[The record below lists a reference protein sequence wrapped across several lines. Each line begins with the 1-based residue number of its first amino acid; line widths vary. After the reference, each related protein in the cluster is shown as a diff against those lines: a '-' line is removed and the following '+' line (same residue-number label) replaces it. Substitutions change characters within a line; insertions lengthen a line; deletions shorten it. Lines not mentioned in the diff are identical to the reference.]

1 MYYATP
7 QLLDI
12 ELTNFSRLYAGMHR
26 KVISIDFTKFDYSLF
41 ILVGDNGTGKTSL
54 MSCFHPFAYNSGTKS
69 NNDLILKNHDGSKL
83 LHVGYQDKVYYIQHY
98 YNRKKDG
105 SISVR
110 SYIAENDEELNET
123 GLVGTFLLT
132 VEERLGIHENFLTLL
147 FLGDSV
153 KGFVE
158 FTSGDRKKYASSIFQ
173 RLKIYSK
180 YYKNA
185 SAYVRDIK
193 TLLQD
198 TGRKL
203 ETFHGT
209 DTDQLRSEL
218 NQWNIKLGEVDNA
231 LAETIRKK
239 GSILEKIQSNQEVI
253 DSYTEKRNRLTELLE
268 TVEKQSRK
276 VGEIENEEVL
286 RTMIGNV
293 NKNIQTIQ
301 LRITTLDF
309 AIKADIEVQDL
320 KLSTMKDIRT
330 NLTRMESH
338 MDFEELTELK
348 ARLETQIQSLNLAG
362 IKRPKYSSKELI
374 ATHVYL
380 DELRGLC
387 TDLLLGVHNLDV
399 IRELLPNFHK
409 DELAL
414 KKSQYHYEALLE
426 EYETMKSTDS
436 SRDLLKKIRDI
447 RKKTEQSCDKR
458 EGCAYYKFYKDVSA
472 ILFEKEEDATSIL
485 DKKKQELSLAED
497 MMNANGIINKLYS
510 YVYNHKSEFTTPKEI
525 FNPVTFIL
533 KFLDEREV
541 YDKDRLG
548 ILIDLVER
556 FEQYD
561 QLSDKL
567 TETNNRLNSVQDTK
581 DLYETMRFQLSQL
594 EKELEII
601 EKRLKQE
608 REDISYNQSELDKLN
623 RSKNDLDA
631 QLLAVVDLSATR
643 IEIRILKDEMA
654 SIEGTISVVQ
664 TYERQ
669 LERLKQEEESLRR
682 EQAMV
687 RGKQQEVSNNLTT
700 LVELLENRAN
710 LLVRFHEAE
719 LTQEAVSPTSG
730 VPVDYLSDYI
740 KGPLLHE
747 VNRLLE
753 PVYKGNV
760 EILIDETVID
770 DKEFTIPYRVGTT
783 KVWDISSAS
792 EGQQAIFSLA
802 FSLSFSKLIK
812 QANNWFYCIFLLDEK
827 DAKLDAHARSQY
839 VTMITNFMKD
849 IRAEQLFLV
858 SHNAMFDGFP
868 VNILMTS
875 ETDVS
880 NMTQAQIQR
889 VYMEGDK
896 R

>member
-69 NNDLILKNHDGSKL
+69 NNDLILKDHDGSKL
-83 LHVGYQDKVYYIQHY
+83 MHIGYQDKIYYIQHY

-105 SISVR
+105 SIGVR

-198 TGRKL
+198 TSRKL

-218 NQWNIKLGEVDNA
+218 NQWTIKLGEVDNS

-239 GSILEKIQSNQEVI
+239 GSILEKIQSNREII
-253 DSYTEKRNRLTELLE
+253 DTYTEKRNRLTELLE
-268 TVEKQSRK
+268 LVERQSRK
-276 VGEIENEEVL
+276 VGNIENEDTL

-293 NKNIQTIQ
+293 TKNIQTVQ
-301 LRITTLDF
+301 VRIASLDS
-309 AIKADIEVQDL
+309 AVKADIEIQDL
-320 KLSTMKDIRT
+320 KLTTKKDIQT
-330 NLTRMESH
+330 NLSRMESH

-348 ARLETQIQSLNLAG
+348 ARLEAQIQSLNLAG
-362 IKRPKYSSKELI
+362 VKRPKYSSKQLI
-374 ATHVYL
+374 TTHVYL

-387 TDLLLGVHNLDV
+387 TDLLLNVHNLEV
-399 IRELLPNFHK
+399 VRELLPKFHK
-409 DELAL
+409 DVLAL

-447 RKKTEQSCDKR
+447 RKKTEACENQEECV
-458 EGCAYYKFYKDVSA
+458 YYKFYKDVSA
-472 ILFEKEEDATSIL
+472 ILFEKEEDASTIL
-485 DKKKQELSLAED
+485 DKKKQDLSLAED
-497 MMNANGIINKLYS
+497 MMNANGIIHKLYS
-510 YVYNHKSEFTTPKEI
+510 YVYNHRTEFTIPKEI

-533 KFLDEREV
+533 KFIDEREV
-541 YDKDRLG
+541 YDKDKLG
-548 ILIDLVER
+548 SLIDLIER

-581 DLYETMRFQLSQL
+581 DLYESMRFQMSQL
-594 EKELEII
+594 EKELVII
-601 EKRLKQE
+601 ENRLKQE
-608 REDISYNQSELDKLN
+608 REDISYNQSELDKLTN
-623 RSKNDLDA
+623 SKNELDA
-631 QLLAVVDLSATR
+631 QLLAVVELSATR
-643 IEIRILKDEMA
+643 IEIQILKDDMA
-654 SIEGTISVVQ
+654 SIEGTMSVVQ

-669 LERLKQEEESLRR
+669 LDRLDQEENTLRK
-682 EQAMV
+682 EQAV
-687 RGKQQEVSNNLTT
+687 IRGRQQELANNLST

-719 LTQEAVSPTSG
+719 LTQDAVSPTSG
-730 VPVDYLSDYI
+730 VPVDYLADYI